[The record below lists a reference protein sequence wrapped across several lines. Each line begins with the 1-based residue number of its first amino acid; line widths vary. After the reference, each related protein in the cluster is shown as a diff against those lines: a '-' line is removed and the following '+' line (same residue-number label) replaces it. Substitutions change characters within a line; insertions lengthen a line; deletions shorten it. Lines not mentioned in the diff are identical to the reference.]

1 MATTTDYREV
11 RSGRI
16 QILTAS
22 GSTYDI
28 DLDRQELVRIRNPHQ
43 PTDPESIE
51 SAALR
56 RDGTPIK
63 VLQIVRL
70 EVGRRAEFILEP
82 SGNPR
87 KTNATW
93 RSTTTVLAVEELASD
108 PTDAT

>member
-1 MATTTDYREV
+1 MAAITDYRDV

-16 QILTAS
+16 RVLTAS

-28 DLDRQELVRIRNPHQ
+28 DLDPQELVRVRNPHQ

-56 RDGTPIK
+56 RDGTPIR
-63 VLQIVRL
+63 VLQILRL

-82 SGNPR
+82 LGNPR
-87 KTNATW
+87 DTVATR
-93 RSTTTVLAVEELASD
+93 RSTTTVLAIEEVASR
-108 PTDAT
+108 PTDVT